1 VPAEVIETAT
11 QRVFGRNGVVFTQQ
25 IGHRAGFEPV
35 AMQSPFAAGVKQT
48 AGGECFENT
57 QPLRTLTDLPADETL

>member
-1 VPAEVIETAT
+1 
-11 QRVFGRNGVVFTQQ
+11 
-25 IGHRAGFEPV
+25 
-35 AMQSPFAAGVKQT
+35 MQSPFAAGVKQT